1 MMSSKAHRE
10 YMGMGMGMDMDMGMD
25 MGMGMDMYMDMY
37 MDMGMVGGLDAN
49 LTVLTSRPLLLSQAK
64 ICGKLACAARQ

>member
-10 YMGMGMGMDMDMGMD
+10 YMGMGMGMG
-25 MGMGMDMYMDMY
+25 
-37 MDMGMVGGLDAN
+37 MDMGMVGGLGAN

>member
-10 YMGMGMGMDMDMGMD
+10 YVGMGMGMGMGVGMDMGMD
-25 MGMGMDMYMDMY
+25 MGMGMGMG
-37 MDMGMVGGLDAN
+37 MDMGMVGGLGAN